1 MHKQAHQKVHT
12 ADGGFSFDHGT
23 MFMAPEPGGPAGGGT
38 GGDTGTGGGAPAGG
52 AKFTPPDLST
62 PEARAWFE
70 SQVKVTTE
78 GLVKNRDTILAE
90 KRKLEEDLKKFSGLG
105 DPDTAK
111 AAMAKLRDEEEKKLV
126 AAGDIDGLVKRRLK
140 ETEDRFAQT
149 LTAKEQE
156 IANTKKAAEQRME
169 TVRKLTLERELAE
182 AAIKAGVQPTAVPD
196 LLNRGRGVFQVSEDG
211 KVTCVDGNG
220 VAITETNGQPR
231 TPASWVENLKGE
243 APHFFPPSS
252 GAGSRGNNSTAGGG
266 DSIVLA
272 PGYTQA
278 QFEAATA
285 KAQAEGKTLVLP
297 SARK

>member
-12 ADGGFSFDHGT
+12 ADGGFQFDLGT
-23 MFMAPEPGGPAGGGT
+23 MFMGPEPGGTAGGGTGGT
-38 GGDTGTGGGAPAGG
+38 GGDTGGAPAGG
-52 AKFTPPDLST
+52 VKFTPPDLST
-62 PEARAWFE
+62 PEARAWFD

-90 KRKLEEDLKKFSGLG
+90 KRKLEEDLKRYSGVG
-105 DPDTAK
+105 DPDAVK

-140 ETEDRFAQT
+140 ETEDRFQQT
-149 LTAKEQE
+149 LNTKEQE
-156 IANTKKAAEQRME
+156 IANAKKAADQRME

-196 LLNRGRGVFQVSEDG
+196 LLNRGRGVFQVGEDG

-231 TPASWVENLKGE
+231 TPASWVESLKNE

-252 GAGSRGNNSTAGGG
+252 GAGSRGNNATASGG

-272 PGYTQA
+272 PGYTHA
-278 QFEAATA
+278 EFEAAERKA
-285 KAQAEGKTLVLP
+285 KAEGKKLVLP
-297 SARK
+297 SAK